1 MRDIGFRDFVK
12 KSVQWLLRWRHPF
25 WWLPDVPTEQDES
38 YRRIWSHLRQIDRV
52 ADGRHDTEDFLNRQG
67 DLVIICARV
76 PADAFSPEFDRLLE
90 ALAAHDYARIVP
102 ANTYNITVQELGYL
116 SERPNGRDEI
126 TEQWLAEYL
135 EQCQISL
142 KDFRPFDVRF
152 GGVNSYADA
161 AFLDI
166 HDNGWFSRIH
176 EVLVDF
182 VSQPPR
188 TRYPYLPE
196 LIIAQYVK
204 SSPMGTLVHDL
215 TPFRDMGF
223 GGFRVEQ
230 IDVVRI
236 PTNEAYGEPQL
247 VQTFQ
252 LGRLTGFMDRVTS
265 AEAGERKGLP

>member
-1 MRDIGFRDFVK
+1 MKNIGFREFVK
-12 KSVQWLLRWRHPF
+12 KSVRWLLRWRHPF
-25 WWLPDVPTEQDES
+25 WWLPDVPSEQDES

-52 ADGRHDTEDFLNRQG
+52 ADGRHDTEDFLNRRG

-76 PADAFSPEFDRLLE
+76 PAETFIPEFHTLLKV
-90 ALAAHDYARIVP
+90 LDTHDYVRLVP
-102 ANTYNITVQELGYL
+102 PDTYNITVQELGYL

-126 TEQWLAEYL
+126 TPQWLDEYL
-135 EQCQISL
+135 EQCLISL
-142 KDFRPFDVRF
+142 KDFRPFDVRV

-166 HDNGWFSRIH
+166 HDNGWFSRLH

-188 TRYPYLPE
+188 TRYPFLPE
-196 LIIAQYVK
+196 FIIAQYIHNA
-204 SSPMGTLVHDL
+204 PMGTLVHDL
-215 TPFRDMGF
+215 TPYRDMEF
-223 GGFRVEQ
+223 GLFRVEQ

-236 PTNEAYGEPQL
+236 PTDEAYAEPKV
-247 VQTFQ
+247 VQTFP